1 MKPKQLRILMTAA
14 LCLSSLAAIACQ
26 VPVFRYAFERWENDD
41 YRAIVVSKGPLS
53 EKYQTLYSNLE
64 KMTRADDG
72 VANVYIDSIDLDAAA
87 DDSLWHPLY
96 KKHQKNGDDPLLLL
110 FYPKSTLNDKPIWSG
125 PLTRTHA
132 KNMLDSPLRKQL
144 IKNIALGYSA
154 TWLIIQSGDPVKD
167 AAAKLTVALTSRE
180 IEKELPL
187 PEGVITHQDIERA
200 SGELDNL
207 GNDPNILRSAIPLK
221 IAFTNISVAIDDP
234 AEEIFLS
241 MLLHIEGDL
250 DEFKTEPKLFPI
262 FGRTRTLEPLIG
274 KGIET
279 ENIWAMAEYIC
290 GACSCEVKRQNP
302 GIDLLSN
309 IDWYDLLEG
318 SEIVLD
324 KLLPELTGSSDLLKK
339 AATPSNAAP
348 VTARTD
354 SQITF
359 SSDTHPSRLGRNVA
373 LAGASIVL
381 ILVIATVVMRRK
393 ET

>member
-1 MKPKQLRILMTAA
+1 MKPKQFRILIVAS

-53 EKYQTLYSNLE
+53 EKHQTIYSNLE

-72 VANVYIDSIDLDAAA
+72 VANVYIDVVDLDAAA
-87 DDSLWHPLY
+87 DDSMWQTLY

-110 FYPKSTLNDKPIWSG
+110 FYPKSTRNDTPIWTG

-132 KNMLDSPLRKQL
+132 KNMIDSPLRQQL
-144 IKNIALGYSA
+144 VKNIALGYSA
-154 TWLIIQSGDPVKD
+154 TWLIIESGDPVKD
-167 AAAKLTVALTSRE
+167 AAAKLKVVLTSRE
-180 IEKELPL
+180 VEKELPL
-187 PEGVITHQDIERA
+187 PDGVITQKDIERA
-200 SGELDNL
+200 SGGLDHL
-207 GNDPNILRSAIPLK
+207 GADPNILRSAIPLK

-234 AEEIFLS
+234 TEEIFLS
-241 MLLHIEGDL
+241 MLLHIEDDL
-250 DEFKTEPKLFPI
+250 DQFKTEPKLFPI

-279 ENIWAMAEYIC
+279 ENIWAMSEYIC

-309 IDWYDLLEG
+309 VEWYDLLEG

-339 AATPSNAAP
+339 AASPSSAGPA
-348 VTARTD
+348 TATVD
-354 SQITF
+354 TQTTF
-359 SSDTHPSRLGRNVA
+359 SSDTQPSRLGRNIA
-373 LAGASIVL
+373 LAGAGIVL
-381 ILVIATVVMRRK
+381 FLVAATVMMRRK
-393 ET
+393 EP